1 MQPRK
6 SYSLLLL
13 LVVSL
18 WFTTQ
23 PSPFKAVAIP
33 AAGTAVAEPG
43 VPAKATHAATAA
55 APVSAPAPDAFYAAR
70 RSHLYNLT
78 AANPQAAYED
88 IAGNRANLPLT
99 AANDEQPLVARESLA
114 VNIARG
120 EGKSWTT
127 RVFTDA
133 RSGKSYE
140 TYTWGTR

>member
-1 MQPRK
+1 MTK
-6 SYSLLLL
+6 LY
-13 LVVSL
+13 VS
-18 WFTTQ
+18 
-23 PSPFKAVAIP
+23 
-33 AAGTAVAEPG
+33 AAG
-43 VPAKATHAATAA
+43 
-55 APVSAPAPDAFYAAR
+55 
-70 RSHLYNLT
+70 RSRAT

-99 AANDEQPLVARESLA
+99 AANDEQPLVARGSLA

-140 TYTWGTR
+140 TYTWGNKVNEPSRKISWSWGS